1 MAAAALPLALSP
13 LGGGEGGGDT
23 TPPTKIQRG
32 PPGCCSPTERRRRRP
47 RSGPR
52 PLRRTLTA
60 GAANFPLFFGREDPH
75 PIRGDPPSSHSGSP
89 PAPPL
94 PAPLPPRI
102 RQCKSSQSQQAGP
115 HPARPR
121 GLGAAVSPFP
131 STDPP
136 MPSRQRGPP
145 PAAHGGGGAALA
157 PSPKYPGCSSPPRPP
172 SRWREEEGPAGG
184 AAGNLPPSPGA
195 NRPMQTLPELQ
206 RRRAAPT
213 SSARLRRAD
222 PRGARGCSA
231 DRPPPGLSL
240 HFSPPPPVRD
250 QLSASLEERGAGIVG
265 EGRGTAGILPV
276 RKCPPPG
283 SGWEERYP
291 RAGGCGRHGH
301 LRAPGASMLGKLPPA
316 EPLPRTRGSHGARS
330 APRPSAA
337 RLPLPRVTLP
347 RAQVKR
353 SEMHRRIHCAGCLDC
368 PSAESSLCA
377 RGL

>member
-32 PPGCCSPTERRRRRP
+32 PPGCCSPTKRRRRRP

-52 PLRRTLTA
+52 PLRRTLTT

-75 PIRGDPPSSHSGSP
+75 PIHGDPPSSHSGSP

-136 MPSRQRGPP
+136 MPSRQRGPRPRLTGVVGLRSPPPPNIRAAARPPGPP
-145 PAAHGGGGAALA
+145 PA
-157 PSPKYPGCSSPPRPP
+157 
-172 SRWREEEGPAGG
+172 RERRRGRRGG

-240 HFSPPPPVRD
+240 HFSPPPPVPRST
-250 QLSASLEERGAGIVG
+250 LSLAGRARRRHCGGGKGYSGNSSSAKMPSPRERSGGTVPAGRGLREARAAHSPECVHVGGTAARGA
-265 EGRGTAGILPV
+265 
-276 RKCPPPG
+276 
-283 SGWEERYP
+283 
-291 RAGGCGRHGH
+291 
-301 LRAPGASMLGKLPPA
+301 PPA
-316 EPLPRTRGSHGARS
+316 HTGFPRRPERPTPQRGE
-330 APRPSAA
+330 APAPS
-337 RLPLPRVTLP
+337 
-347 RAQVKR
+347 
-353 SEMHRRIHCAGCLDC
+353 SY
-368 PSAESSLCA
+368 PSP
-377 RGL
+377 GPG

>member
-32 PPGCCSPTERRRRRP
+32 PPGCCSPTKRRRRRP

-52 PLRRTLTA
+52 PLRRTLTT

-145 PAAHGGGGAALA
+145 PRLTGVVGLRWPPPPNIRAAARPRDPPPTGERRRGRRGGLQATF
-157 PSPKYPGCSSPPRPP
+157 PPPQARIVQCKP
-172 SRWREEEGPAGG
+172 SR
-184 AAGNLPPSPGA
+184 SC
-195 NRPMQTLPELQ
+195 
-206 RRRAAPT
+206 
-213 SSARLRRAD
+213 
-222 PRGARGCSA
+222 RGAE
-231 DRPPPGLSL
+231 RPPPPLLARGEPIPEGPGAAARTGL
-240 HFSPPPPVRD
+240 PPVFHCI
-250 QLSASLEERGAGIVG
+250 SH
-265 EGRGTAGILPV
+265 PH
-276 RKCPPPG
+276 PPYAIN
-283 SGWEERYP
+283 SQP
-291 RAGGCGRHGH
+291 R
-301 LRAPGASMLGKLPPA
+301 
-316 EPLPRTRGSHGARS
+316 
-330 APRPSAA
+330 
-337 RLPLPRVTLP
+337 
-347 RAQVKR
+347 
-353 SEMHRRIHCAGCLDC
+353 
-368 PSAESSLCA
+368 
-377 RGL
+377 